1 MSQLKLTADGG
12 GGTVAIKAPA
22 STTGNSAFELT
33 LPGTGN
39 STLATTATAGKIL
52 QVIQNVK
59 TDVASMS
66 TQQSETAIPGTDQG
80 GSGSIYC
87 VKITPSSTSSK
98 IFFKVTLNHGTTND
112 QLSGGILYRDS
123 TALGLATSVGSRKA
137 VTFPFPYIAD
147 GDGSNPIIYTAYY
160 EYLDSP
166 SSTSELTY
174 SVKYYNHHG
183 DTSYINRSIRDSAS
197 TTYDV
202 RTSSTLTVMEVA
214 A

>member
-1 MSQLKLTADGG
+1 MP
-12 GGTVAIKAPA
+12 VAINGTSGAI
-22 STTGNSAFELT
+22 TGLAQLPDSVMSA
-33 LPGTGN
+33 G
-39 STLATTATAGKIL
+39 SIL
-52 QVIQNVK
+52 QVVQNVK

-66 TQQSETAIPGTDQG
+66 TQQSETAIPGTDQS
-80 GSGSIYC
+80 GSGSIFC

-98 IFFKVTLNHGTTND
+98 ILFKVNLNHGSTND

-123 TALGLATSVGSRKA
+123 TALGLATSVGDRKA

-166 SSTSELTY
+166 NSTSELTY
-174 SVKYYNHHG
+174 SVKYYNHHA

-197 TTYDV
+197 TTYDI
-202 RTSSTLTVMEVA
+202 RTSSTLTAIEVA